1 MWKRS
6 VWGQFFNQENVNI
19 ERNIASALKAC
30 AQISNFDN
38 QQLCLSQMIGNK
50 LF

>member
-6 VWGQFFNQENVNI
+6 VWGQIFHHENVNS

-30 AQISNFDN
+30 DQISNFDN
-38 QQLCLSQMIGNK
+38 Q
-50 LF
+50 